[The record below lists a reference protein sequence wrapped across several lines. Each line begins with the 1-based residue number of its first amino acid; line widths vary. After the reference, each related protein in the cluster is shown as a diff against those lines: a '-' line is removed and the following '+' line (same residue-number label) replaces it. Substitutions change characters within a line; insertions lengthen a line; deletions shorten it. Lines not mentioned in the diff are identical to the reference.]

1 MSFRNRLTL
10 FFVLIVIVPM
20 VAVAVVLFR
29 LISDNE
35 DGKADARLAA
45 EQNVAINMY
54 KDATA
59 RALATLGTRRV
70 GRAALRRRCRTTTA
84 ARRARGRRAPRSRRA
99 RGGSSSS
106 ATATP
111 VIDVGTKKAIAPT
124 TRPLVDA
131 QALPAFGDLRSPWR
145 TRRPTPPPSRRTTG
159 ADAVVVWIDDTQV
172 ASTIERSAVEAAE
185 GQERRH
191 LHRRRR
197 LPLRD
202 VRRAGDAR
210 LPHPGGRARAQGG
223 DHRAGREEPRSSRA
237 ASSPA
242 SSSWR

>member
-35 DGKADARLAA
+35 DGKANARLAA

-54 KDATA
+54 KDATPARGDA
-59 RALATLGTRRV
+59 RARRV
-70 GRAALRRRCRTTTA
+70 RRAALRGAAGRRS
-84 ARRARGRRAPRSRRA
+84 ARGPHAGDRAPRSGGARRIVLV
-99 RGGSSSS
+99 RDS
-106 ATATP
+106 AP

-131 QALPAFGDLRSPWR
+131 QRSRQFGDLSVSVEDA
-145 TRRPTPPPSRRTTG
+145 PTYAAAVRRTTG

-172 ASTIERSAVEAAE
+172 ASTTRGTVKPPEGRSGDISIGDDDYRYATFGAPGMLGSHIRVAVLAPKAE
-185 GQERRH
+185 TTGQVAKSRII
-191 LHRRRR
+191 
-197 LPLRD
+197 
-202 VRRAGDAR
+202 AG
-210 LPHPGGRARAQGG
+210 GY
-223 DHRAGREEPRSSRA
+223 
-237 ASSPA
+237 SPA